1 MRAVV
6 TVAGCLAL
14 AAAGASLAVKPEPP
28 VAFSEEER
36 AAILAHGPWPPT
48 FTPDPSNRVSG
59 DPAAIA
65 LGRQLFSERRLSRD
79 GDRACATCHDP
90 ARAFADGRDRS
101 IGLARV
107 DRNGIALANL
117 RLNRWYGWA
126 GAADSLWAQSLRPIL
141 DDKELGATAERVRE
155 RLAAD
160 AAIAAT
166 YARLFG
172 SRLTADPPELALVNV
187 AKALAAFQETITTGR
202 SAFDEFRDALGRGDG
217 EIMARYPAAAQ
228 RGLK

>member
-1 MRAVV
+1 MRAVAIM
-6 TVAGCLAL
+6 AGCLAL

-28 VAFSEEER
+28 VAFSDEER

-65 LGRQLFSERRLSRD
+65 LGRQLFSDPRLSRD
-79 GDRACATCHDP
+79 RDRACATCHDP
-90 ARAFADGRDRS
+90 TRAFADGRDRS

-107 DRNGIALANL
+107 DRNAIALANL

-126 GAADSLWAQSLRPIL
+126 GAADSLWAQSARPIL
-141 DDKELGATAERVRE
+141 DAKEFGMTAPDLRD

-160 AAIAAT
+160 ATVAAT
-166 YARLFG
+166 YARLFR
-172 SRLTADPPELALVNV
+172 SPLTADAPDAVLVNL
-187 AKALAAFQETITTGR
+187 AKALASFQE
-202 SAFDEFRDALGRGDG
+202 
-217 EIMARYPAAAQ
+217 
-228 RGLK
+228 